1 MKAVKQAFLWAM
13 CCGAWSCTSPV
24 DPASLPDS
32 PTQGKIHISVDETY
46 KPVIEEQLAVHHAS
60 FPQTTIVAEYKPEAD
75 CFRDLQQDSTRMIIV
90 GRGLTEKEADFYKSS
105 LSYKPQYGV
114 LAYDAVALVVNKE
127 APDSIF
133 TFDRVRDILSGK
145 DKTTAVMDGRSAT
158 STVRFLQDS
167 VLKGSSF
174 GKNVVAVDNSEAVLD
189 VVSRRKDLIGFVGFS
204 WIGDAYD
211 PGQRALLN
219 KLRLAMVECTA
230 CLENGV
236 FAKPSQATVT
246 RGEYPFRRP
255 IYYILKENTNQ
266 LGTGFMNFMS
276 LERGQLIFRRA
287 FLAPAKM
294 AFHRRNGSIKEE

>member
-1 MKAVKQAFLWAM
+1 MKARKGWVWALAFSLA
-13 CCGAWSCTSPV
+13 GSCSAP
-24 DPASLPDS
+24 DNHLAQSDS
-32 PTQGKIHISVDETY
+32 PTQGKIRISVDETY
-46 KPVIEEQLAVHHAS
+46 KPVMAEQLAVHHAS
-60 FPQTTIVAEYKPEAD
+60 FPNTTIEVAYKPEAD
-75 CFRDLQQDSTRMIIV
+75 CFRDLQKDSTRMIIV

-114 LAYDAVALVVNKE
+114 LAYDAVALVVNIN
-127 APDSIF
+127 AADSIF
-133 TFDRVRDILSGK
+133 TFDRVRNILSGK
-145 DKTTAVMDGRSAT
+145 DNTTAVMDGRSAT

-174 GKNVVAVDNSEAVLD
+174 GKNVVAVDSSEAVLEL
-189 VVSRRKDLIGFVGFS
+189 VAQRKDLIGFVGFS

-211 PGQRALLN
+211 PRQRALL
-219 KLRLAMVECTA
+219 KKIRLAMVECTA
-230 CLENGV
+230 CPEKGV

-255 IYYILKENTNQ
+255 LYYILKENTNQ